1 MRRTISFPA
10 GEKSVFFVFG
20 RTPTLSADAAPGA
33 EVEFMVEVR
42 KNDEPVWRDTFAIVV
57 AGAPTAVA
65 DEAALPEEF
74 TLGHNFPNP
83 FNAATTIRYHLPHV
97 ASIDLSV
104 FNATGQPVRRL
115 VDATQAA
122 GTYRAIW
129 DGRDDGGRAL
139 ATGVYCYL
147 LVAGPFQQTRRMVLL
162 K

>member
-1 MRRTISFPA
+1 
-10 GEKSVFFVFG
+10 
-20 RTPTLSADAAPGA
+20 
-33 EVEFMVEVR
+33 
-42 KNDEPVWRDTFAIVV
+42 
-57 AGAPTAVA
+57 
-65 DEAALPEEF
+65 
-74 TLGHNFPNP
+74 
-83 FNAATTIRYHLPHV
+83 V

-139 ATGVYCYL
+139 ATGVYCYR

>member
-1 MRRTISFPA
+1 MRRTIFFPA

-42 KNDEPVWRDTFAIVV
+42 NNDEPVWRDTFAIVV

-74 TLGHNFPNP
+74 TLGHSFPNP

-104 FNATGQPVRRL
+104 FNATGQPVRRRDGWCCSNSL
-115 VDATQAA
+115 DSFDSTQSNAYPYWPLKS
-122 GTYRAIW
+122 T
-129 DGRDDGGRAL
+129 
-139 ATGVYCYL
+139 T
-147 LVAGPFQQTRRMVLL
+147 PHSTSRR
-162 K
+162 